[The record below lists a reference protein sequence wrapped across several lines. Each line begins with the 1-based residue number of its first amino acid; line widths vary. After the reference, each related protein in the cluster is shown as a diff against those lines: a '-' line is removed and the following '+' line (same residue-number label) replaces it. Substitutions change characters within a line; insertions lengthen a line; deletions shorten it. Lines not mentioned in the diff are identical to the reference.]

1 MRTVHLNQQQMDICK
16 KMGVT
21 PQAYANEISNQQEE
35 AALELY
41 KYVVHIEKQK
51 VEITSIDD
59 TVLPLPR
66 AATTP
71 YNSLEEVPEELRN
84 KIKRLMW
91 CADSDV
97 HDGLG
102 VKVNDKTYWVI

>member
-1 MRTVHLNQQQMDICK
+1 MLLADVMSERALRSLNKAFSDTYK
-16 KMGVT
+16 VFD
-21 PQAYANEISNQQEE
+21 NEE
-35 AALELY
+35 ALKLY
-41 KYVVHIEKQK
+41 NYVVHIERQK

-59 TVLPLPR
+59 TVLPLSH
-66 AATTP
+66 AVTTP

-102 VKVNDKTYWVI
+102 VKVNDKTYWVS

>member
-1 MRTVHLNQQQMDICK
+1 
-16 KMGVT
+16 MGVT

-35 AALELY
+35 ALELY

-51 VEITSIDD
+51 VEITSIDG

-71 YNSLEEVPEELRN
+71 YKNLEEVPEELRN
-84 KIKRLMW
+84 KIKQLMW
-91 CADSDV
+91 CAESDV

-102 VKVNDKTYWVI
+102 VKVNDKTYWVS

>member
-1 MRTVHLNQQQMDICK
+1 MRTVRMNQQHINICK
-16 KMGVT
+16 QLGLPMQV
-21 PQAYANEISNQQEE
+21 YANEIHNQQYEE
-35 AALELY
+35 ALKLY

-59 TVLPLPR
+59 TVLPLSH
-66 AATTP
+66 ASTTP
-71 YNSLEEVPEELRN
+71 YRNLEEVPEELRN

-91 CADSDV
+91 CAESDI

-102 VKVNDKTYWVI
+102 VKVNDKTYWVS

>member
-1 MRTVHLNQQQMDICK
+1 
-16 KMGVT
+16 MGIT
-21 PQAYANEISNQQEE
+21 PQAYANEIRNQDEE
-35 AALELY
+35 TLKLY

-59 TVLPLPR
+59 TVLPLSH

-71 YNSLEEVPEELRN
+71 YKNLEEVPEELRN

-91 CADSDV
+91 CADSDI

-102 VKVNDKTYWVI
+102 VKVNDKTYWVS

>member
-1 MRTVHLNQQQMDICK
+1 VRTVHMNQQQMDICK

-21 PQAYANEISNQQEE
+21 PQAYASELRNQQYEE
-35 AALELY
+35 ALKLY

-59 TVLPLPR
+59 TVLPLSH
-66 AATTP
+66 ASTTP
-71 YNSLEEVPEELRN
+71 YRNIEEVPEELRN

-91 CADSDV
+91 CANSDI

-102 VKVNDKTYWVI
+102 VKVNDKTYWVS